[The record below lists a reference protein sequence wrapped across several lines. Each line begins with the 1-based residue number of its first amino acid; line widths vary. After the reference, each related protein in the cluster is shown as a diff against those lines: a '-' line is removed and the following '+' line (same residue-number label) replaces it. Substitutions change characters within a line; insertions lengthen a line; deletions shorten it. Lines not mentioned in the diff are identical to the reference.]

1 MTTNEQLRSRKPDI
15 ERIARKYGVRS
26 VCVFGSVAR
35 GAADEASDVDLL
47 VEVEE
52 GTSLLSLGGFQ
63 VEMEELLGEKV
74 DVVTVDGLKPRMRDQ
89 AMKDAVSL

>member
-1 MTTNEQLRSRKPDI
+1 MTTSEQLRSRKPDI

-26 VCVFGSVAR
+26 VRVFGSVAR

-47 VEVEE
+47 VEVEK

-63 VEMEELLGEKV
+63 VEMEELLGKKV
-74 DVVTVDGLKPRMRDQ
+74 DVVTEDGLKPRMRDQ
-89 AMKDAVSL
+89 AVKDAVAL